1 MRRIYEELKSIVWG
15 LALAF
20 VVNTTCFASYYIPS
34 ESMVPTLLVGD
45 RLFISKWPYGYSH
58 FSMMGNPPLFEGRV
72 FERPVARGD
81 IVVFKKPSDGE
92 TDVIKRILGLPGDT
106 IQMRHDVLSINGA
119 AVKRAR
125 MDDLTYR
132 APDGDMRTVR
142 RYRETLPD
150 GRTYVT
156 LDLRKDG
163 MADNMGPYTVPA
175 GHYFALGDNRDNSLD
190 SRWPK
195 DVGMGFIPEENV
207 IGRAEFIAWSLSG
220 LADALQPATWMHA
233 LRGERALTSLR

>member
-1 MRRIYEELKSIVWG
+1 MRRIYEELKSIFWG

-58 FSMMGNPPLFEGRV
+58 FSMIGNPPLFEGRI
-72 FERPVARGD
+72 FEHPVARGD
-81 IVVFKKPSDGE
+81 VVVFKKPDDRE

-106 IQMRHDVLSINGA
+106 IQMKHDVLYINGA
-119 AVKRAR
+119 AVQREPMA
-125 MDDLTYR
+125 DLTYR

-142 RYRETLPD
+142 RYRETLTD

-156 LDLRKDG
+156 LDLRTDG
-163 MADNMGPYTVPA
+163 AADNMGPYVVPA

-190 SRWPK
+190 SRWPEG
-195 DVGMGFIPEENV
+195 VGMGFIPAENLV
-207 IGRAEFIAWSLSG
+207 GRAEIVAWSWSDTAG
-220 LADALQPATWMHA
+220 V
-233 LRGERALTSLR
+233 LRVGRTLTSLR